1 MIREKLMRNGRL
13 RLDIEAIAAY
23 TLMPSYF
30 AIACGFDP
38 EPWQSDI
45 IDSNDPRLG
54 VLAARQSGKS
64 LAIGYK
70 VLASALCFPATTS
83 LIISPTLKQSSEL
96 LLKVS
101 GIIQIAGLKLSS
113 LTQFG
118 IVFADGQPGAHSRI
132 VCVTGGDDQSGNSAR
147 GFTAD
152 RMLVLEEASFLQDAT
167 IMAVL
172 P

>member
-1 MIREKLMRNGRL
+1 MRLIREKLTRNGRL

-118 IVFADGQPGAHSRI
+118 IVLADGQPGAHSRI
-132 VCVTGGDDQSGNSAR
+132 VCVTGGDDQSGN
-147 GFTAD
+147 
-152 RMLVLEEASFLQDAT
+152 
-167 IMAVL
+167 
-172 P
+172 